1 MCRSHIVR
9 VMGENNMFSYYIR
22 TCYCNKNDCMDKD
35 S

>member
-1 MCRSHIVR
+1 MCISHIVR
-9 VMGENNMFSYYIR
+9 VRGKNNMFSYYIR